1 MDAQEDSGFDQLV
14 ELLKEG
20 HLRINNYNENALLLM
35 GVTGEGKSTLCSA
48 FGGHKLVG
56 KKNNE

>member
-48 FGGHKLVG
+48 FGGHKLVA